1 MSEKI
6 KDKKGRWRNKIV
18 AFRMSPEEA
27 LELDDR
33 VRLCGART
41 KQDYLVE
48 SALYQRVV
56 AKGNPMMLVTFRD
69 ELHAILHELRRIQ
82 DASEMDEELL
92 TPIRTMLEILEAFK
106 VNEETK
112 GKNEKKQ
119 FMERRQYRNV

>member
-56 AKGNPMMLVTFRD
+56 AKGNTMMLVQFQND
-69 ELHAILHELRRIQ
+69 LIHIQEELMRLNSI
-82 DASEMDEELL
+82 DEMDEELL

-106 VNEETK
+106 
-112 GKNEKKQ
+112 NEK
-119 FMERRQYRNV
+119 ES

>member
-56 AKGNPMMLVTFRD
+56 AKGNPMMMVQFQNDLIHIQED
-69 ELHAILHELRRIQ
+69 EI
-82 DASEMDEELL
+82 DEELL
-92 TPIRTMLEILEAFK
+92 TPIRTKSEKLAAI
-106 VNEETK
+106 
-112 GKNEKKQ
+112 KNQKKS
-119 FMERRQYRNV
+119 

>member
-41 KQDYLVE
+41 KQDYLVD
-48 SALYQRVV
+48 SALYMRVC
-56 AKGNPMMLVTFRD
+56 D
-69 ELHAILHELRRIQ
+69 
-82 DASEMDEELL
+82 
-92 TPIRTMLEILEAFK
+92 
-106 VNEETK
+106 K
-112 GKNEKKQ
+112 GKASRLVECTHD
-119 FMERRQYRNV
+119 